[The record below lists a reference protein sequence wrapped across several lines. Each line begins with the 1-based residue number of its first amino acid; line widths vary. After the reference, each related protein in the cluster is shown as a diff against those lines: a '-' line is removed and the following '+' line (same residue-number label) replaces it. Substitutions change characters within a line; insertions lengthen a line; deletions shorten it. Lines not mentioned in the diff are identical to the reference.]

1 VQSPDSQRGALGSV
15 YRLTAE
21 FLAKRGVMDK
31 VKAQASEPTRTIL
44 EKPPFAFAWR
54 GYEPLEEIERI
65 LYVMPGG
72 PQLCV
77 DLGHAAGSQLSGS
90 VIEPVLRMA
99 MSLFGKTPATMFANL
114 DRFFSMVVRG
124 FTFSYEAGSAKDGVV
139 LVEIAGGQVHLSL
152 FEQLRGNL
160 RTIFDLCAVKGS
172 IAAAEVV
179 RRDDKGAQIRIPVR
193 WE

>member
-1 VQSPDSQRGALGSV
+1 
-15 YRLTAE
+15 
-21 FLAKRGVMDK
+21 
-31 VKAQASEPTRTIL
+31 
-44 EKPPFAFAWR
+44 
-54 GYEPLEEIERI
+54 
-65 LYVMPGG
+65 
-72 PQLCV
+72 
-77 DLGHAAGSQLSGS
+77 
-90 VIEPVLRMA
+90 MA

-124 FTFSYEAGSAKDGVV
+124 FTFTYETGSAKDGVV

-160 RTIFDLCAVKGS
+160 RTIFDLCGVQGS

-179 RRDDKGAQIRIPVR
+179 RRDDEGAQIRIPVR